1 MMKQVDQQLADQAAV
16 EAEMPILAE
25 LLVLLIKAMRV
36 VTELAEAEEEAVE
49 LELLALAGL
58 LALV

>member
-1 MMKQVDQQLADQAAV
+1 MKQVDQQLADQAAV